1 MKIDLGLA
9 AMILN
14 PMVCACL
21 IGGILLKLDVFALPI
36 AIGVVGYGTWG
47 VLHYHQLQTPEGSS
61 RASCSKKITPT
72 AKIEL
77 AF

>member
-21 IGGILLKLDVFALPI
+21 IGGILLKLDVFVLI

-47 VLHYHQLQTPEGSS
+47 GVLHAINYKHQRDLLEQAA
-61 RASCSKKITPT
+61 RKK
-72 AKIEL
+72 
-77 AF
+77 

>member
-21 IGGILLKLDVFALPI
+21 IGGILLKLDVFVLI

-47 VLHYHQLQTPEGSS
+47 GAPCHQLQTPEGSS

>member
-21 IGGILLKLDVFALPI
+21 IGGILLKLDVFILI
-36 AIGVVGYGTWG
+36 AIGVVGYGAWG
-47 VLHYHQLQTPEGSS
+47 VLHAINYKHQRDLLEQAA
-61 RASCSKKITPT
+61 RKK
-72 AKIEL
+72 
-77 AF
+77 

>member
-21 IGGILLKLDVFALPI
+21 IGGILLKLDVFILI
-36 AIGVVGYGTWG
+36 AIGVVGYGAWG
-47 VLHYHQLQTPEGSS
+47 VLHAINYKHQRDPS
-61 RASCSKKITPT
+61 RASCSKKITSS
-72 AKIEL
+72 AKVEL

>member
-1 MKIDLGLA
+1 MILGLA

-21 IGGILLKLDVFALPI
+21 IGGILLKLDVFVLI

-47 VLHYHQLQTPEGSS
+47 CSRDQLQAPEDFS
-61 RASCSKKITPT
+61 
-72 AKIEL
+72 
-77 AF
+77 

>member
-21 IGGILLKLDVFALPI
+21 IGGILLKLDVFILI

-47 VLHYHQLQTPEGSS
+47 VLHAINYKHQRGSS
-61 RASCSKKITPT
+61 SRLLEKITP
-72 AKIEL
+72 ASRVEL